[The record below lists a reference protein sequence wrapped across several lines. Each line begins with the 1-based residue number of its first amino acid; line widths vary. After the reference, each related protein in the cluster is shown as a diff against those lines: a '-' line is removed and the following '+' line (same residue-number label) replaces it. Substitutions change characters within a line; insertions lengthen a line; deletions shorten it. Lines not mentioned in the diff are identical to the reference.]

1 MELYIIRHAQSVNNA
16 LPDQTDRLCD
26 PPLTELGRR
35 QTEILAQH
43 LATETG
49 LSPRP
54 DESGG
59 YGITRLYC
67 SPMWRALQTAGPV
80 GRALGIA
87 PEVWIDVH
95 EHGGVY
101 LDHGEDGGIVGY
113 PGKARPEILAEFP
126 DFVLP
131 DAITEQGWWHQGR
144 EERASCF
151 ARAIRAARRL
161 RGWATGDERIAIIT
175 HGGFIDALMK
185 ALFSQL
191 PDCRRMQPI
200 RVYYH
205 HLNTAISRV
214 DIRSTGYLD
223 LRYFNRVDHIP
234 RELVS

>member
-16 LPDQTDRLCD
+16 LADQKDRLCD
-26 PPLTELGRR
+26 PPLTELGRS
-35 QTEILAQH
+35 QAEILARH
-43 LATETG
+43 LATETSR
-49 LSPRP
+49 SPHP
-54 DESGG
+54 TESGG

-87 PEVWIDVH
+87 PEVWIDIH

-101 LDHGEDGGIVGY
+101 LDQGEDGGIRGC
-113 PGKARPEILAEFP
+113 PGKTRTEMLTEFP

-131 DAITEQGWWHQGR
+131 DAITVQGWWHQGR
-144 EERASCF
+144 EERASCL
-151 ARAIRAARRL
+151 ARAIRTVGKL
-161 RGWATGDERIAIIT
+161 REWASSDERIAIIT

-191 PDCRRMQPI
+191 PDS

-205 HLNTAISRV
+205 HLNVAISRV

-223 LRYFNRVDHIP
+223 LRYYNRVDHIP